1 MAYFPHTQVEGVET
15 MHFELRSQGNPL
27 ALLPEVRRVVHDF
40 GPDLPLLQP
49 MAQQEQ
55 FNQSFSQERLFARLS
70 VFFGLLAAL
79 LVGTG
84 LYGTLAYKVGRR
96 TAEIGVRMALGAQ
109 RRQVLWMVLLEN
121 LYLSVAGLLVGLP
134 LAIVGARAL
143 RSILFGVGFLD
154 PLTIAGALGAII
166 LVTLGASY
174 LPARRAAKI
183 DPMVALRYE

>member
-1 MAYFPHTQVEGVET
+1 
-15 MHFELRSQGNPL
+15 
-27 ALLPEVRRVVHDF
+27 
-40 GPDLPLLQP
+40 

-121 LYLSVAGLLVGLP
+121 LYLSVAGLLVGFP

>member
-1 MAYFPHTQVEGVET
+1 MYT
-15 MHFELRSQGNPL
+15 ELTTPSRPNSGKDAVVLSAEL
-27 ALLPEVRRVVHDF
+27 AANVTVPPEMLPEVRRVVHDF

-96 TAEIGVRMALGAQ
+96 TAEIGAFSAIRTALQSPA
-109 RRQVLWMVLLEN
+109 
-121 LYLSVAGLLVGLP
+121 
-134 LAIVGARAL
+134 LAM
-143 RSILFGVGFLD
+143 
-154 PLTIAGALGAII
+154 T
-166 LVTLGASY
+166 
-174 LPARRAAKI
+174 AA
-183 DPMVALRYE
+183 